1 MRVAAVDH
9 FVISA
14 RRSGHLDHG
23 ADDGMHGLHLIS
35 GQFSCQLIQ
44 LCLDLQLLTQHF
56 RRSTVGIRD
65 RCLGHRDILQRQ
77 DIRVIVQSAGLCQRQ
92 LVFLAAHL
100 ARHGFG
106 DLVQLVIRDLLVH
119 RLDRD
124 SDGNDALAIFFVD
137 LIVKINV
144 GVSVDLTFR
153 LVQHRAADMGPVGR
167 VAVHLFFQRFN
178 VPDEWLA
185 LLLFRQ
191 VEILVALAQLI
202 NLQAILALH
211 RERIGDVHCCVELFK
226 LNQVR
231 LERLVQRQHDLA
243 GALIDRCAGKP
254 AEHRDFLG
262 ACQTNPLYLG
272 VGDILDVL
280 FDLLVHRAVVGVHA
294 AELEKLID
302 RHLIAGQLGIRR
314 LDHGENVQHQL
325 LLTQRKAVHCV
336 LDQVV
341 GFPDDRLAAAAAV
354 GSDRGGALIFTVF
367 GAGLG
372 RRLFGTAVFGPCL
385 GGRGGGCVR
394 SHAENLIL
402 RHCRTTP
409 ADGTCTECLYTH

>member
-1 MRVAAVDH
+1 MRVAAVNH
-9 FVISA
+9 LVISA

-23 ADDGMHGLHLIS
+23 ADNGMHSLHLIG

-65 RCLGHRDILQRQ
+65 RCLRHRNILQRQ

-106 DLVQLVIRDLLVH
+106 DLVQLIIRDLLVH

-124 SDGNDALAIFFVD
+124 GDGNDALAVFFVD
-137 LIVKINV
+137 LIVKIDV

-153 LVQHRAADMGPVGR
+153 LVQHRAADMGPVGC
-167 VAVHLFFQRFN
+167 VAVHLLFQRFN
-178 VPDEWLA
+178 VPDERLA

-231 LERLVQRQHDLA
+231 LERQHDLA

-262 ACQTNPLYLG
+262 TCQTDPLYLG

-302 RHLIAGQLGIRR
+302 RHLIAWQLGIRR

-325 LLTQRKAVHCV
+325 LLTQ
-336 LDQVV
+336 
-341 GFPDDRLAAAAAV
+341 
-354 GSDRGGALIFTVF
+354 
-367 GAGLG
+367 
-372 RRLFGTAVFGPCL
+372 
-385 GGRGGGCVR
+385 
-394 SHAENLIL
+394 
-402 RHCRTTP
+402 
-409 ADGTCTECLYTH
+409 